1 MQLTIYRGTREVGG
15 TMIELKT
22 GNTRILLDAGYPLF
36 YHDEVIDDAFWKKPH
51 QELLELGVIPRV
63 KGLYRWEKPE
73 FDAVLISHA
82 HSDHFGLL
90 NHIHPYIPIYLSET
104 TDRLIEMSLTF
115 PIPDYSRRDRRII
128 EMFEPFS
135 IGDFTIK
142 PYLMDHS
149 AFQAAAFELK
159 CEGKTILYTGDFRG
173 HGRRREYL
181 ERFLNEAEKEPDLL
195 LIEGTTLGRTG
206 ELEGTEEELAAQ
218 FKQIMMNQQGMEKS
232 GIVLCQPT
240 SQNIDR
246 VISFYQAAKA
256 CGKIFVMDIY
266 TANLMFKLEKLRK
279 SNLISYSDAD
289 DSSLPVPSLW
299 RPDIR
304 VFYPMMLTKKM
315 EKLLGK
321 EYSKRFRA
329 YGISGRAIGRKQKE
343 IVMLV
348 RPSTLADLKFMKLKD
363 GTLIYSQ
370 WQAYRE
376 KPYQARLEKYLK
388 SRGFSVSYLHTSGHA
403 FEEEIKKVI
412 KELSPKEIVP
422 IHTFCPEAFLQFHPK
437 VSLRKDGI
445 PFDL

>member
-1 MQLTIYRGTREVGG
+1 
-15 TMIELKT
+15 MIELKSRKS
-22 GNTRILLDAGYPLF
+22 RILLDAGYPLF
-36 YHDEVIDDAFWKKPH
+36 FNGEVIDDEVRKKPY
-51 QELLELGVIPRV
+51 QELLDLGIIPRV

-90 NHIHPYIPIYLSET
+90 KYIHPDIPIYLSEI
-104 TDRLIEMSLTF
+104 TDMLIEMNLSF
-115 PIPDYSRRDRRII
+115 PISGYSRRDRRRIK
-128 EMFEPFS
+128 MYEPFT
-135 IGDFTIK
+135 IGDFLVK
-142 PYLMDHS
+142 AHLMDHS

-181 ERFLNEAEKEPDLL
+181 ERFLNEAEKKPDLL
-195 LIEGTTLGRTG
+195 LIEGTTLGRID
-206 ELEGTEEELAAQ
+206 EMECTEEELEAE
-218 FKQIMMNQQGMEKS
+218 FKQVMMNQKKMKKN

-256 CGKIFVMDIY
+256 CEKFFVMDIY
-266 TANLMFKLEKLRK
+266 MANLIFKLEKLRK
-279 SNLISYSDAD
+279 SNLISCSHGD
-289 DSSLPVPSLW
+289 DSNLPVPSLW

-304 VFYPMMLTKKM
+304 VFYPMLLTKKM
-315 EKLLGK
+315 EQLLGK

-329 YGISGRAIGRKQKE
+329 YGISAKAIGRKQKE

-348 RPSTLADLKFMKLKD
+348 RPSTLADLKLMKLKD

-376 KPYQARLEKYLK
+376 KPYQIRLEKYLAT
-388 SRGFSVSYLHTSGHA
+388 RGFSTCHLHTSGHA

-412 KELSPKEIVP
+412 KGLSPKEIVP
-422 IHTFCPEAFLQFHPK
+422 IHTFCPEAFFQFHPK
-437 VSLRKDGI
+437 VTLRKDGI